1 MNPIRRDLISFVH
14 MWNSHSIRR
23 QSGRPHVRGGQP
35 TVLYHDLDSTD
46 ARNFAEEIPPDRL
59 QTCLDLFRDEISRLD
74 DFLPENTMSIC
85 SDIISNTI
93 GVVPETPSNAEYP
106 WMDEYILLRSRL
118 REYIQGKLT
127 PAVELLERP
136 QNGRERLAQVLE
148 TRGLDIDVLESLM
161 AQGSIDSGEE

>member
-1 MNPIRRDLISFVH
+1 
-14 MWNSHSIRR
+14 
-23 QSGRPHVRGGQP
+23 
-35 TVLYHDLDSTD
+35 
-46 ARNFAEEIPPDRL
+46 
-59 QTCLDLFRDEISRLD
+59 
-74 DFLPENTMSIC
+74 MSIC
-85 SDIISNTI
+85 SDIFSNTI

-106 WMDEYILLRSRL
+106 WMDEYILLRSKL

-148 TRGLDIDVLESLM
+148 TRGLDIDVLENLM